1 MKIFDTKQLIEN
13 ARNIDLNK
21 KIGYI
26 SNIQSLDEIA
36 RISKQQLTII
46 TARANSGKSTFIDF
60 YCYMIAKHS
69 NVKTLYISYETD
81 ATFHTKLLLRYCNT
95 DLLLTNLMFADTT
108 ELNSIENIIEVI
120 QYAKDNFN
128 IDNVV
133 IDPFNFVST
142 DQTSDT
148 NQICKVLKELKQTA
162 VKNDISVILVAHPK
176 KLQADEQITGESING
191 SIHFRNIA
199 DLILVLTTN
208 FESRETTIKVDK
220 LRYNKIQGEIN
231 KTVTLK
237 YCANGTFVESD
248 NIDVDLFLFPATKE
262 KVNNTIIPT
271 EVKEVTK
278 NAINEE
284 VISNI
289 TEIND
294 IKEKTN
300 TIISTVKDDVIFTE
314 EEIKEEIKEEPIKN
328 ITPAMSNKINSND
341 YEEYDFDDFMSN
353 CTNFSVKQT
362 INSKVDFLQLMQT
375 KVSYLNSVY
384 DKQPIEITLQEAL
397 TTKAEEVIS
406 KQAELRKLIEKEEIQ
421 AYKRNNLPLF
431 SPSVVF
437 SPDGTTANNIK
448 QVNNI
453 ICIDIDAQDNNYISA
468 QQMKEIVKNIPYVFY
483 AQESASGKGI
493 FCLIAIKDR
502 NKFKEHFNALVDLF
516 QQHNLVIDK
525 QCNDINRKRFIC
537 HDKQCYVTRNA
548 IIFEDIKE
556 VTKLYSNTEE
566 EVKEIVKTNKQFPS
580 NWISLNDK
588 DKAEYIA
595 DYCLTNNILLNK
607 NHKDTLKLCSIY
619 SSIYGNDNKGLD
631 IVTKLRSMRKGID
644 ENKLTSTYYNCQP
657 LDYAINTL
665 VTMFKAA

>member
-1 MKIFDTKQLIEN
+1 MKIFDTKQLIN
-13 ARNIDLNK
+13 DAKNIDLNQ

-26 SNIQSLDEIA
+26 SGIQSLDEIA

-46 TARANSGKSTFIDF
+46 TARANSGKSTFIDY
-60 YCYMIAKHS
+60 YCYMVAKHS
-69 NVKTLYISYETD
+69 NIKTLFISFETD
-81 ATFHTKLLLRYCNT
+81 ATFHTKLILKYCNSE
-95 DLLLTNLMFADTT
+95 LLKQYMMFADTT
-108 ELNSIENIIEVI
+108 ELNTIEDILQVI

-133 IDPFNFVST
+133 IDPFNFIST
-142 DQTSDT
+142 DQTNDT
-148 NQICKVLKELKQTA
+148 NAICKVLKELKNTA

-191 SIHFRNIA
+191 SIHFRNVA
-199 DLILVLTTN
+199 DLILVLTTD
-208 FESRETTIKVDK
+208 FETRETTIKVDK
-220 LRYNKIQGEIN
+220 LRYNKMQGQIN
-231 KTVTLK
+231 AKTILK
-237 YCANGTFVESD
+237 YSFNGTFEEVNKDDE
-248 NIDVDLFLFPATKE
+248 DLFIIPTIETVKE
-262 KVNNTIIPT
+262 KVNTITPAKEEKIKEENVNNTIIPT
-271 EVKEVTK
+271 V
-278 NAINEE
+278 EE
-284 VISNI
+284 KANN
-289 TEIND
+289 ND
-294 IKEKTN
+294 
-300 TIISTVKDDVIFTE
+300 
-314 EEIKEEIKEEPIKN
+314 
-328 ITPAMSNKINSND
+328 D
-341 YEEYDFDDFMSN
+341 YVEYDFDDYMSN
-353 CTNFSVKQT
+353 CTNFSAKQT
-362 INSKVDFLQLMQT
+362 INNKIDLIKLMNT
-375 KVSYLNSVY
+375 KVSYLENVY
-384 DKQPIEITLQEAL
+384 TKQTTEITLKEAL
-397 TTKAEEVIS
+397 TTKAEEVIPL
-406 KQAELRKLIEKEEIQ
+406 QEQLRKLTEKEEIQ

-437 SPDGTTANNIK
+437 NNNGTTANNIK

-453 ICIDIDAQDNNYISA
+453 ICIDIDGQDNNYISA

-619 SSIYGNDNKGLD
+619 SSIFADDDKGLD
-631 IVTKLRSMRKGID
+631 YCIKLRQQRKGID
-644 ENKLTSTYYNCQP
+644 ENKLTSTYYNCSK

-665 VTMFKAA
+665 VTMYQTA

>member
-13 ARNIDLNK
+13 AKNIDLNQ

-26 SNIQSLDEIA
+26 SGIQSLDEIA

-46 TARANSGKSTFIDF
+46 TARANSGKSTFLDY
-60 YCYMIAKHS
+60 YCYKIAKHS
-69 NVKTLYISYETD
+69 NIKTLFISFETD
-81 ATFHTKLLLRYCNT
+81 ATFHTKLILKYCNSE
-95 DLLLTNLMFADTT
+95 LLKQYMMFADTT
-108 ELNSIENIIEVI
+108 ELNTIEDILQVI

-133 IDPFNFVST
+133 IDPFNFIST

-148 NQICKVLKELKQTA
+148 NQICKVLKELKQIA
-162 VKNDISVILVAHPK
+162 VKNDISIILVAHPK
-176 KLQADEQITGESING
+176 KLQADEQINGESING
-191 SIHFRNIA
+191 SIHFRNVA
-199 DLILVLTTN
+199 DLILILTTN
-208 FESRETTIKVDK
+208 FDERTTTIKVDK
-220 LRYNKIQGEIN
+220 LRYNKLQGQIN
-231 KTVTLK
+231 AQTILK
-237 YCANGTFVESD
+237 YSFNGTFEEVNNDDE
-248 NIDVDLFLFPATKE
+248 DLFIIPSVTEKEIKNITTTVKE
-262 KVNNTIIPT
+262 KIDTIIPT
-271 EVKEVTK
+271 VKE
-278 NAINEE
+278 
-284 VISNI
+284 
-289 TEIND
+289 EIN
-294 IKEKTN
+294 
-300 TIISTVKDDVIFTE
+300 
-314 EEIKEEIKEEPIKN
+314 EEIKEEPVIN
-328 ITPAMSNKINSND
+328 ISPATEEKANNND
-341 YEEYDFDDFMSN
+341 DYVEYDFDDYMSN
-353 CTNFSVKQT
+353 CTNFSAKQT
-362 INSKVDFLQLMQT
+362 INNKIDLIELMNT

-384 DKQPIEITLQEAL
+384 DKKPTEITLQEAL
-397 TTKAEEVIS
+397 TTKAEEVIPL
-406 KQAELRKLIEKEEIQ
+406 QEELRQLQAKEEIQ

-453 ICIDIDAQDNNYISA
+453 ICIDIDGQDNNYISVNE
-468 QQMKEIVKNIPYVFY
+468 MKEIVKNIPYVFY
-483 AQESASGKGI
+483 SQTSVSGNGI

-525 QCNDINRKRFIC
+525 QCNDINRKRFISY
-537 HDKQCYVTRNA
+537 DKQCYVTRNA

-631 IVTKLRSMRKGID
+631 IVTKLRKQRKGID

>member
-13 ARNIDLNK
+13 AKNIDLNQ

-46 TARANSGKSTFIDF
+46 TARANSGKSTFIDY
-60 YCYMIAKHS
+60 YCYMVAKHS

-81 ATFHTKLLLRYCNT
+81 ATLHTKLVLRYCNT
-95 DLLLTNLMFADTT
+95 DLLQTNLMFADTT

-128 IDNVV
+128 IDNIV
-133 IDPFNFVST
+133 IDPFNFIST
-142 DQTSDT
+142 DQTNDT
-148 NQICKVLKELKQTA
+148 NAICKVLKELKQTA
-162 VKNDISVILVAHPK
+162 VKNDISIILVAHPK

-199 DLILVLTTN
+199 DLILILTTN

-220 LRYNKIQGEIN
+220 LRYNKMQGQIN
-231 KTVTLK
+231 AKTTLK
-237 YCANGTFVESD
+237 YCINGTYKEVNKDDE
-248 NIDVDLFLFPATKE
+248 DLFIIPTIETVKE
-262 KVNNTIIPT
+262 KIDTIIPT
-271 EVKEVTK
+271 VKE
-278 NAINEE
+278 
-284 VISNI
+284 
-289 TEIND
+289 EIN
-294 IKEKTN
+294 
-300 TIISTVKDDVIFTE
+300 
-314 EEIKEEIKEEPIKN
+314 EEIKEEPVIN
-328 ITPAMSNKINSND
+328 ISPATEEKANNNDYDFYDVFLNNNKQQIANNKID
-341 YEEYDFDDFMSN
+341 LIE
-353 CTNFSVKQT
+353 
-362 INSKVDFLQLMQT
+362 LMQT
-375 KVSYLNSVY
+375 KVSYLENVY
-384 DKQPIEITLQEAL
+384 TKQTTEITLKEAL
-397 TTKAEEVIS
+397 TEKAEEVIS

-437 SPDGTTANNIK
+437 NNNGTTANNIK

-453 ICIDIDAQDNNYISA
+453 ICIDIDGQDNNYISA

-493 FCLIAIKDR
+493 FCLIQIKDT
-502 NKFKEHFNALVDLF
+502 NKFKEHFNAIEEVF
-516 QQHNLVIDK
+516 KQHNLVIDK
-525 QCNDINRKRFIC
+525 QCNDINRKRFISL
-537 HDKQCYVTRNA
+537 DKQCYVTRNA

-556 VTKLYSNTEE
+556 ISNTSIPIKEE
-566 EVKEIVKTNKQFPS
+566 EKTNNTKQFPS
-580 NWISLNDK
+580 NWTSLNDK
-588 DKAEYIA
+588 QKAEYIA
-595 DYCLTNNILLNK
+595 DYCINNNILLNK

-619 SSIYGNDNKGLD
+619 SSIYGDDNKGID

-644 ENKLTSTYYNCQP
+644 ENKLSSTYYNCQP

-665 VTMFKAA
+665 VTMFKTA